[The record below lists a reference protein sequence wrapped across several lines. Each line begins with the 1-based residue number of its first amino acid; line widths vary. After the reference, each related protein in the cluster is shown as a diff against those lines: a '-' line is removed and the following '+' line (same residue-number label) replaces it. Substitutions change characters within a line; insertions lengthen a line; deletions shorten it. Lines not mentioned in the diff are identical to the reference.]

1 MTQFLSCL
9 YKAFFFVYFRM
20 RVRKLSAL
28 NIVNHLELDSD
39 EEEHLDEINILPP
52 DNTGEVTDT
61 DEFDEDNPNKIPR
74 DVPGTLEVVTRKDF
88 DSDDEPEFEM
98 EQNPPHDEELP
109 QETESDNLPMPE
121 STSPKKRKATN
132 HTSPKTQK
140 KKPKT
145 AKNSKKSG
153 EKIKWVKN
161 CESFAKKVGS
171 EDDKFPKM
179 IETMV
184 AELAS
189 LSPYQLFSKF
199 LTKDIVQ
206 MLCFESQRYAQ
217 QHNNH
222 TFRVTHD
229 EMLKFIGI
237 HLFSGYHILPRQ
249 RLYWEKAE
257 DVNVSLVSGS
267 MSRHRFEEIKKYLH
281 MANNNGLNMDDKF
294 AKVRPLI
301 NLVNQNLKQ
310 FGFFTRNL
318 SADEQMLPYYGR
330 HSGKQ
335 FMKNKPVK
343 FGYKLW
349 VLASSDGYPYHLIPY
364 GGKFN
369 LRFKINIL
377 FVSN

>member
-1 MTQFLSCL
+1 
-9 YKAFFFVYFRM
+9 
-20 RVRKLSAL
+20 
-28 NIVNHLELDSD
+28 
-39 EEEHLDEINILPP
+39 
-52 DNTGEVTDT
+52 
-61 DEFDEDNPNKIPR
+61 
-74 DVPGTLEVVTRKDF
+74 
-88 DSDDEPEFEM
+88 
-98 EQNPPHDEELP
+98 
-109 QETESDNLPMPE
+109 
-121 STSPKKRKATN
+121 
-132 HTSPKTQK
+132 
-140 KKPKT
+140 
-145 AKNSKKSG
+145 
-153 EKIKWVKN
+153 
-161 CESFAKKVGS
+161 
-171 EDDKFPKM
+171 
-179 IETMV
+179 
-184 AELAS
+184 
-189 LSPYQLFSKF
+189 
-199 LTKDIVQ
+199 
-206 MLCFESQRYAQ
+206 
-217 QHNNH
+217 
-222 TFRVTHD
+222 
-229 EMLKFIGI
+229 MLKFIGI